1 MFILKQQKNNF
12 ILKIKNFWDN
22 LMQKKDILITQI
34 NNQKIYLLAYK
45 EKNGQKNILGAE
57 IILIKNL
64 IENINNYETK
74 ESFKFLLE
82 EFFKKNKIKPQFI
95 INIINEKDYIYKI
108 ISISYNLKIEELKNV
123 IKNEVNNNEVY
134 YIEPINIIYENQ
146 KINHQD
152 YALWT
157 LNKNYIDKINNIFQ
171 TINLNIF
178 GLCPENKTIVKAILP
193 EFQTKNAY
201 LIINISESKT
211 NFIIFS
217 GKTIHFSGISEFNL
231 LNIEKNFNDFLE
243 EINKLIYYYAT
254 KCFHEHG
261 ASSKINKILVIGNL
275 NNNLTSL
282 IALNT
287 KIKIEKIKINLGQF
301 RFKNEKIKELIMKNE
316 SDFSSLIGF
325 ILDFNLQTIKIKQNI

>member
-108 ISISYNLKIEELKNV
+108 I
-123 IKNEVNNNEVY
+123 
-134 YIEPINIIYENQ
+134 
-146 KINHQD
+146 
-152 YALWT
+152 
-157 LNKNYIDKINNIFQ
+157 
-171 TINLNIF
+171 
-178 GLCPENKTIVKAILP
+178 
-193 EFQTKNAY
+193 
-201 LIINISESKT
+201 
-211 NFIIFS
+211 
-217 GKTIHFSGISEFNL
+217 
-231 LNIEKNFNDFLE
+231 
-243 EINKLIYYYAT
+243 
-254 KCFHEHG
+254 
-261 ASSKINKILVIGNL
+261 
-275 NNNLTSL
+275 
-282 IALNT
+282 
-287 KIKIEKIKINLGQF
+287 
-301 RFKNEKIKELIMKNE
+301 
-316 SDFSSLIGF
+316 
-325 ILDFNLQTIKIKQNI
+325 